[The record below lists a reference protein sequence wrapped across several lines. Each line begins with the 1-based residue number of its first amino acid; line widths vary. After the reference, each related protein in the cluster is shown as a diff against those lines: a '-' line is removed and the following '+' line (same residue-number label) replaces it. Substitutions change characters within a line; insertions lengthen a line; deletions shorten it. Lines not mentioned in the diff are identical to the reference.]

1 MQRLNQLP
9 GSVFDMKCE
18 KSNIKYNRDTYLNQI
33 DQKFKVWNRKFLK
46 YDVFQGIK
54 KIQNKALACLV

>member
-9 GSVFDMKCE
+9 GSVFDMKYE

-33 DQKFKVWNRKFLK
+33 DQKFKVKNRKFLK